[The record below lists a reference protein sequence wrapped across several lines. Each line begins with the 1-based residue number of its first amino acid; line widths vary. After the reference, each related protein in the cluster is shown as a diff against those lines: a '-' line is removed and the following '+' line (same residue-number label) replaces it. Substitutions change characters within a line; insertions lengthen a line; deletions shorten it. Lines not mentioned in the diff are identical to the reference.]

1 MSFTGQVKIQGKKVG
16 RPSQRLT
23 LHQNGLKITSASLTK
38 LDNKAGAQT
47 IDVTRINT
55 QKSFDELR
63 LHTSEQLFPGEYVV
77 EIEFSAK
84 ITEPMHGIYPCN
96 FKLDG
101 QSRQLIATQFESH
114 HAREAF
120 PCIDEPEAKAV
131 FSLRLKT
138 PANET
143 VIANTP
149 VLNQKEVGKDLI
161 TTFED
166 TPRMSTY
173 LLAFVYGELEY
184 KEAKTNGGTTV
195 RIYSTPDK
203 IGLTD
208 FGLDVSVKSLDFFE
222 DYFGVPY
229 PLPKLDIIGLPDFSA
244 GAMENWGLVTFRE
257 SVLYVDPKS
266 SGIDTKQFV
275 CMVVSHELAHQ
286 WFGNLVTMK
295 WWNDLWLNESFANL
309 MEYRATDEL
318 FPEWKIWEEFTAREM
333 GQALTRDALPNV
345 QSVRTDVRHP
355 DELSS
360 VFDPSIVYAK
370 GGCLLNMV
378 RNLVGETAFRQ
389 GLRTYFE
396 EFKYQNTE
404 AEDLWRHLG
413 KASGVEVGELMQN
426 WLNRPGYPV
435 LDVDFNDGA
444 GKLSVRQS
452 RLVIGGTHGSSTIW
466 QVPLSAS
473 RQLDKPMLRS
483 ESSEFSVERQDRP
496 LVLNHEARS
505 YFVSQY
511 RNSRHFQELL
521 RAAKE
526 QTLDPIDR
534 LLLVQSYLL
543 LEKSGRVPT
552 TDNLKVL
559 ISMSA
564 EREEAVWSVLAG
576 IIGGVRTL
584 IDRDQ
589 AAEERFNAIL
599 RPLVSPLIKEL
610 GWDGQATD
618 SSHTLKLRALALGL
632 AAGAKDDDVIK
643 EGLSRFAKL
652 NRPADLA
659 ADTRSTVYFIG
670 VRYGKG
676 AEFSKLVNL
685 YGELTNAEERDEI
698 AAELTATREPGQIK
712 QLLELITSG
721 VVRLQDVPTWYAWLM
736 RNRYSTEHTWRWL
749 QDNWQWVEAKY
760 GDDKSYD
767 RFPRYTA
774 MAFSK
779 PEQLAEFKSFFEPK
793 KNVALERPIN
803 LGIEEIEGRIK
814 WREENEADVKDWL
827 DKNG

>member
-1 MSFTGQVKIQGKKVG
+1 
-16 RPSQRLT
+16 
-23 LHQNGLKITSASLTK
+23 
-38 LDNKAGAQT
+38 
-47 IDVTRINT
+47 
-55 QKSFDELR
+55 
-63 LHTSEQLFPGEYVV
+63 
-77 EIEFSAK
+77 
-84 ITEPMHGIYPCN
+84 
-96 FKLDG
+96 
-101 QSRQLIATQFESH
+101 
-114 HAREAF
+114 
-120 PCIDEPEAKAV
+120 
-131 FSLRLKT
+131 
-138 PANET
+138 
-143 VIANTP
+143 
-149 VLNQKEVGKDLI
+149 
-161 TTFED
+161 
-166 TPRMSTY
+166 
-173 LLAFVYGELEY
+173 
-184 KEAKTNGGTTV
+184 
-195 RIYSTPDK
+195 
-203 IGLTD
+203 
-208 FGLDVSVKSLDFFE
+208 
-222 DYFGVPY
+222 
-229 PLPKLDIIGLPDFSA
+229 
-244 GAMENWGLVTFRE
+244 
-257 SVLYVDPKS
+257 
-266 SGIDTKQFV
+266 
-275 CMVVSHELAHQ
+275 
-286 WFGNLVTMK
+286 
-295 WWNDLWLNESFANL
+295 
-309 MEYRATDEL
+309 
-318 FPEWKIWEEFTAREM
+318 
-333 GQALTRDALPNV
+333 
-345 QSVRTDVRHP
+345 
-355 DELSS
+355 
-360 VFDPSIVYAK
+360 
-370 GGCLLNMV
+370 
-378 RNLVGETAFRQ
+378 
-389 GLRTYFE
+389 
-396 EFKYQNTE
+396 
-404 AEDLWRHLG
+404 
-413 KASGVEVGELMQN
+413 
-426 WLNRPGYPV
+426 
-435 LDVDFNDGA
+435 
-444 GKLSVRQS
+444 
-452 RLVIGGTHGSSTIW
+452 
-466 QVPLSAS
+466 
-473 RQLDKPMLRS
+473 
-483 ESSEFSVERQDRP
+483 
-496 LVLNHEARS
+496 
-505 YFVSQY
+505 
-511 RNSRHFQELL
+511 L